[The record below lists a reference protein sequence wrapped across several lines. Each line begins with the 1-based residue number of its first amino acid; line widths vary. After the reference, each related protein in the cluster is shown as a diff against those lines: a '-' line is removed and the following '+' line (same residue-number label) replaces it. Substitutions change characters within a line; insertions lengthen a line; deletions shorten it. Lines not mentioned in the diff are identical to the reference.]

1 MRVQII
7 NFSLTGASDEDYRN
21 LCDTLAP
28 TFGTMPGLIT
38 KYWPADAATNTY
50 GGVYIWENRAAMEAY
65 VNGEVGA
72 AVMAHPNLTNITS
85 RDFDILEGPTQV
97 THGLL
102 QAVA

>member
-1 MRVQII
+1 
-7 NFSLTGASDEDYRN
+7 
-21 LCDTLAP
+21 
-28 TFGTMPGLIT
+28 
-38 KYWPADAATNTY
+38 
-50 GGVYIWENRAAMEAY
+50 VYIWENRAAMEAY